1 MPALKDPKAYNLRQK
16 ALVEALISNT
26 DWREIA
32 PALTKY
38 LDPLALLEIARSLIR
53 AAVTEL
59 KPSRHGSKEVEEEV
73 GDA

>member
-32 PALTKY
+32 PALTKH
-38 LDPLALLEIARSLIR
+38 LDPVALLEIARSLIR

-59 KPSRHGSKEVEEEV
+59 KPSRNQNKEVEEEV